1 MNAAHPPQ
9 HPDDLMALAP
19 FMRIDDPIA
28 GSPPSRRQRQR
39 RALKILRDSQA
50 AGSLTAL
57 AQALVRFSGIV
68 RFLPE
73 CYTRFQPMV
82 QEALVFLLAG
92 LPLERLAEKIADQLA
107 LPPDALS
114 AQRLLAL
121 VRDMPTLQKL
131 GQVIGRTPGLPPD
144 FRCALTELENNVR
157 TLDYGHLQNG
167 LDAERAAM
175 RPQYTITPEN
185 RILAEATVCAVV
197 PATVADHPNDRRWRA
212 VLKMVKP
219 AIRRHLPAEL
229 ALWSRL
235 GDYLDSHRERWGLGE
250 FQFKKTID
258 QTRHLLENETDL
270 PAEQANLDAARTY
283 YAGNDAVIL
292 PERLP
297 VSTPEMTA
305 MSRVDGRKITDVGHL
320 SQRQRRQL
328 AATLARV
335 CILRPVQDLRPEA
348 IFHGDPHAGNIA
360 YTFEG
365 DQPRIILYDWA
376 MTGRLKRLERFGLL
390 LLGAGLLTRN
400 RTIAMLAADFLSVGQ
415 ATARGETAE
424 AVRSLLDETAC
435 RQGPAFT
442 GLPSTIEHIF
452 DRMSRLGIVFSSDL
466 LMFQKAMVT
475 LKGVLADIDP
485 GFNRDE
491 HLISAAIVGFI
502 NDFVR
507 LRPQKL
513 LVREIWQLY
522 PFNLGR
528 VMEVHQLLIK
538 FFWHLGATWLQPPR
552 PCSP

>member
-1 MNAAHPPQ
+1 
-9 HPDDLMALAP
+9 MALAP
-19 FMRIDDPIA
+19 FLRINDPIA
-28 GSPPSRRQRQR
+28 GRPPSRKQRHG
-39 RALKILRDSQA
+39 RALAVLRDSQA
-50 AGSLTAL
+50 AGTLTAL

-73 CYTRFQPMV
+73 RYNRFQPMV
-82 QEALVFLLAG
+82 HEGLVFLLAG
-92 LPLERLAEKIADQLA
+92 LPLERLAEKIVDQLILPLDA
-107 LPPDALS
+107 LP

-131 GQVIGRTPGLPPD
+131 GQVIGRTPGLPQD
-144 FRCALTELENNVR
+144 FRDALTELENNVR
-157 TLDYGHLQNG
+157 TLDYHHLQDG
-167 LDAERAAM
+167 LDSERTAM
-175 RPQYTITPEN
+175 LPQYTITPEN

-235 GDYLDSHRERWGLGE
+235 GDHLDGQRERWGLGE

-283 YAGNDAVIL
+283 YAGNDAVAL

-305 MSRVDGRKITDVGHL
+305 MSRLDGRKITEVGHL
-320 SQRQRRQL
+320 SQQQRRRL

-360 YTFEG
+360 YTYEG
-365 DQPRIILYDWA
+365 ERPRIILYDWA
-376 MTGRLKRLERFGLL
+376 MTGRLERLERFGLL

-400 RTIAMLAADFLSVGQ
+400 HTIAMLAVDLLSAGQ
-415 ATARGETAE
+415 ATARGGTTE
-424 AVRSLLDETAC
+424 AVRALLDEALC
-435 RQGPAFT
+435 RRGPAFA
-442 GLPSTIEHIF
+442 GILSAIEHLF
-452 DRMSRLGIVFSSDL
+452 DRMSRLGIVFSPDL

-485 GFNRDE
+485 SFNRDD
-491 HLISAAIVGFI
+491 HLISAAVVGFI

-507 LRPQKL
+507 FRLQKL

-528 VMEVHQLLIK
+528 AMEVQRILIK
-538 FFWHLGATWLQPPR
+538 FCLHLGAAWLEPPR
-552 PCSP
+552 PCYL

>member
-1 MNAAHPPQ
+1 MNAARIHQ

-19 FMRIDDPIA
+19 FLRINDPIA
-28 GSPPSRRQRQR
+28 GSPPSREQRHR
-39 RALKILRDSQA
+39 RALAVLRDSQA
-50 AGSLTAL
+50 AGTLTAL

-73 CYTRFQPMV
+73 RYGRFQPMV
-82 QEALVFLLAG
+82 HEGLVFLLAG
-92 LPLERLAEKIADQLA
+92 LPLERLAEKIVDQLILPLDA
-107 LPPDALS
+107 LP

-131 GQVIGRTPGLPPD
+131 GQVIGRTPGLPQD
-144 FRCALTELENNVR
+144 FRDALTELENNVR
-157 TLDYGHLQNG
+157 TLDYVQLQDG
-167 LDAERAAM
+167 LDSERTAM
-175 RPQYTITPEN
+175 LPQYTITPEN

-235 GDYLDSHRERWGLGE
+235 GDHLDGQRERWGLGE
-250 FQFKKTID
+250 FQLKKTID

-283 YAGNDAVIL
+283 YAGNDAVAL

-305 MSRVDGRKITDVGHL
+305 MSRLDGRKITEVGHL
-320 SQRQRRQL
+320 SQQQRRRL

-365 DQPRIILYDWA
+365 ERPRIILYDWA
-376 MTGRLKRLERFGLL
+376 MTGRLERLERFGLL
-390 LLGAGLLTRN
+390 LLGTGLLTRN
-400 RTIAMLAADFLSVGQ
+400 HTIAMLAVDLLSAGQ
-415 ATARGETAE
+415 ATARDGTAE
-424 AVRSLLDETAC
+424 AVRALLDEALC
-435 RQGPAFT
+435 RRGPAFA
-442 GLPSTIEHIF
+442 GILSAIEHLF
-452 DRMSRLGIVFSSDL
+452 DRMSRLGIVFSPDL

-485 GFNRDE
+485 SFNRDD
-491 HLISAAIVGFI
+491 HLISAAVVGFI
-502 NDFVR
+502 NDFARFR
-507 LRPQKL
+507 LQKL

-528 VMEVHQLLIK
+528 AMEVQRILIK
-538 FFWHLGATWLQPPR
+538 FCLHLGAAWLEPPR
-552 PCSP
+552 PCCL

>member
-1 MNAAHPPQ
+1 MNLTPTDHHPT
-9 HPDDLMALAP
+9 DLMALAP
-19 FMRIDDPIA
+19 FLRVNDPIA
-28 GSPPSRRQRQR
+28 GVPASRRQRLD
-39 RALKILRDSQA
+39 RALQLLTDTQA
-50 AGSLTAL
+50 AGTL
-57 AQALVRFSGIV
+57 APLARTLADFSGID
-68 RFLPE
+68 RFLPDR
-73 CYTRFQPMV
+73 YARFQPMV
-82 QEALVFLLAG
+82 REGMVFLLAG
-92 LPLERLAEKIADQLA
+92 LPLERLAEKIVDQLT
-107 LPPDALS
+107 LPLDAPP
-114 AQRLLAL
+114 AQRLMAL

-131 GQVIGRTPGLPPD
+131 GQVIGRTPGLSPE
-144 FRCALTELENNVR
+144 FRQALTELENNVH
-157 TLDYGHLQNG
+157 TLDYGHLKGG

-175 RPQYTITPEN
+175 HPQFTITPEN

-197 PATVADHPNDRRWRA
+197 PAVVADHPNARRWRA

-235 GDYLDSHRERWGLGE
+235 GDYLDCHRDRWGLGE
-250 FQFKKTID
+250 FQFRKTID

-270 PAEQANLDAARTY
+270 PAEQANLDAARAY

-297 VSTPEMTA
+297 VSTPEITA
-305 MSRVDGRKITDVGHL
+305 MTRVDGRKITDVGHL
-320 SQRQRRQL
+320 SDQQRRQL

-365 DQPRIILYDWA
+365 ARPQIILYDWA

-400 RTIAMLAADFLSVGQ
+400 RTISMLAADFLSGGK
-415 ATARGETAE
+415 ATERRETAD
-424 AVRSLLDETAC
+424 AVRSLLDKTVC
-435 RQGPAFT
+435 RQGPAFA
-442 GLPSTIEHIF
+442 GILSAIEHLF
-452 DRMSRLGIVFSSDL
+452 DGMSRLGIVFSTDL

-485 GFNRDE
+485 SFNRDD

-507 LRPQKL
+507 FRPQRL

-522 PFNLGR
+522 PFNFGR
-528 VMEVHQLLIK
+528 AMEVQQILIK
-538 FFWHLGATWLQPPR
+538 FCWYLGAAWLEPPR
-552 PCSP
+552 PCSI

>member
-1 MNAAHPPQ
+1 MNAAANHQDPK
-9 HPDDLMALAP
+9 DLMALAP
-19 FMRIDDPIA
+19 FLRINDPVA
-28 GSPPSRRQRQR
+28 GRPPSRRRRHR
-39 RALKILRDSQA
+39 RALELLRDSQA
-50 AGSLTAL
+50 AGTLTGL

-73 CYTRFQPMV
+73 RYARFQPMV
-82 QEALVFLLAG
+82 HEGLVFLLAG
-92 LPLERLAEKIADQLA
+92 LPLERLAEKVVDQLA
-107 LPPDALS
+107 LPLDA
-114 AQRLLAL
+114 APARRLLAL

-144 FRCALTELENNVR
+144 FRSALTALENNVR
-157 TLDYGHLQNG
+157 TLDYDHLRGG

-235 GDYLDSHRERWGLGE
+235 GDHLDGQRERWGLGE

-270 PAEQANLDAARTY
+270 PAEQANLDAARAY
-283 YAGNDAVIL
+283 YAGNEAVVL

-305 MSRVDGRKITDVGHL
+305 MSRLDGRKITDVDHL
-320 SQRQRRQL
+320 SQQQRRRL

-360 YTFEG
+360 YTFADG
-365 DQPRIILYDWA
+365 RPRVILYDWA

-390 LLGAGLLTRN
+390 LLGAGLATRN
-400 RTIAMLAADFLSVGQ
+400 RTIAILAADLLSAGQ
-415 ATARGETAE
+415 ATGREETAD
-424 AVRSLLDETAC
+424 AVRSLLDETLC
-435 RQGPAFT
+435 RQGPAFA
-442 GLPSTIEHIF
+442 GILSAIEHLF
-452 DRMSRLGIVFSSDL
+452 DRMSRLGIVFSTDL

-485 GFNRDE
+485 GFNRDD
-491 HLISAAIVGFI
+491 HLISAAVVGFI

-507 LRPQKL
+507 FRPQRL
-513 LVREIWQLY
+513 LIHEIWQLY

-528 VMEVHQLLIK
+528 ALEMQRILTK
-538 FFWHLGATWLQPPR
+538 FFWHLGAAWLEPPR
-552 PCSP
+552 PCAL